1 MTDQRDE
8 RRPRFPAPDEDREM
22 SVREAAG
29 RDLFEARILVDRVY
43 REYRQ
48 SGGRV
53 ALEELLRREKNL
65 PWESKERADT
75 G

>member
-1 MTDQRDE
+1 
-8 RRPRFPAPDEDREM
+8 M

-43 REYRQ
+43 REYRE
-48 SGGRV
+48 SGGRI
-53 ALEELLRREKNL
+53 ALEKLLRGERVL
-65 PWESKERADT
+65 PWESKESRDT

>member
-1 MTDQRDE
+1 MTDHRD
-8 RRPRFPAPDEDREM
+8 DRGSRTSKQEPPHEM

-43 REYRQ
+43 REYRE
-48 SGGRV
+48 SGGRI
-53 ALEELLRREKNL
+53 ALEKLLRGERVL
-65 PWESKERADT
+65 PWESKESRDT

>member
-1 MTDQRDE
+1 MTDHRDDRGSRASKQE
-8 RRPRFPAPDEDREM
+8 PLREM

-43 REYRQ
+43 REYRE

-65 PWESKERADT
+65 PWESKERTDT

>member
-1 MTDQRDE
+1 MTDHRDD
-8 RRPRFPAPDEDREM
+8 RGSRAPKQEPPHEM

-43 REYRQ
+43 REYRE
-48 SGGRV
+48 SGGRI
-53 ALEELLRREKNL
+53 ALEKLLRGEREL
-65 PWESKERADT
+65 PWETKESRDT